1 MKSIALRKYFG
12 VVIRS
17 QLACDAWCRLLAN
30 MLFGLT
36 RVLGD
41 PIMKRI
47 LLALSALAIGSAAA
61 SAADIAPKYTK
72 APPPPPPP
80 PCIWC
85 GFYIG
90 LNGGW
95 AGTTGGNNNA
105 VASHFESD
113 EVPAFT

>member
-1 MKSIALRKYFG
+1 
-12 VVIRS
+12 
-17 QLACDAWCRLLAN
+17 
-30 MLFGLT
+30 
-36 RVLGD
+36 
-41 PIMKRI
+41 MKRI
-47 LLALSALAIGSAAA
+47 LLALSALAIGTAAA

-113 EVPAFT
+113 EVPAFTNIFFVGNGLNKPLWTSLNFSKTPSTPALRICT

>member
-1 MKSIALRKYFG
+1 MKSITCRMFVG
-12 VVIRS
+12 VAIGS
-17 QLACDAWCRLLAN
+17 QPSCDGWCRFLKEQQVVWPN
-30 MLFGLT
+30 SNSC
-36 RVLGD
+36 LGT
-41 PIMKRI
+41 PMKRI
-47 LLALSALAIGSAAA
+47 LLALSALAIGTAAA

-95 AGTTGGNNNA
+95 AGTTGNNNA
-105 VASHFESD
+105 VA
-113 EVPAFT
+113 FTSVETVG